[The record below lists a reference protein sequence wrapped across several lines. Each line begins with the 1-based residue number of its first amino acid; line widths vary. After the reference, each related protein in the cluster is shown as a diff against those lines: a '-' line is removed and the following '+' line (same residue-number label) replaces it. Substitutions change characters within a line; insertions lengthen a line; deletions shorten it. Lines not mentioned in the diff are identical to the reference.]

1 LSNLGRLAE
10 ATRFHERSIVR
21 VLAEED
27 WHNTSI
33 DYRNLTSIHLD
44 LGALGDAADAAHK
57 ALTLS
62 CRAKDLSDEYKS
74 LAWVAWVAHLC
85 GRLDNASTFFSKA
98 KSLWRRIDS
107 ANQHLVSVA
116 GIQHA
121 THLLRRN
128 RAEEAH
134 QVTTFNLGVV
144 IKVGYIENIC
154 LCHSLLGDLAA
165 FAGRHEEA
173 RENYNQAV
181 QIARNKIAVRY
192 VLIAVLAARGRW
204 AARRR
209 EPALSDLEEALDYAI
224 VGGYSLYEA
233 DIRVGLAW
241 AYHAAGD
248 AARAWSEVQRTQQM
262 SAKMGYHWGQADAR
276 DVSTVI
282 GTQFGPRAA

>member
-1 LSNLGRLAE
+1 
-10 ATRFHERSIVR
+10 
-21 VLAEED
+21 
-27 WHNTSI
+27 
-33 DYRNLTSIHLD
+33 LTSIHLD

-233 DIRVGLAW
+233 DIRVGLACGRCS
-241 AYHAAGD
+241 ASVERSAAD
-248 AARAWSEVQRTQQM
+248 AADEREDGLPLGSSGRSRCIDSDRNSIRTK
-262 SAKMGYHWGQADAR
+262 SGLIRNPAGEPGR
-276 DVSTVI
+276 
-282 GTQFGPRAA
+282 